1 MLFPLSPLKK
11 LEIFVELTIVM
22 KIDGIFFNILIGQ
35 IVTIEGAL
43 PILSSR

>member
-1 MLFPLSPLKK
+1 MLFSLSPLEK
-11 LEIFVELTIVM
+11 LEIFVELTIIM

-35 IVTIEGAL
+35 IVTIKGTL